1 MSAAICSCKLLA
13 LKTSLWFAFCLQN
26 DYYASMY
33 LLSVPISFVY
43 VLQYISFTKVI
54 SSWHL
59 NHLIYSGWHHHWK
72 MFLHDVSSLR
82 INILKALQIRNSSAG
97 DMWPSSNNAV
107 SLDGVSLVFR

>member
-1 MSAAICSCKLLA
+1 
-13 LKTSLWFAFCLQN
+13 
-26 DYYASMY
+26 MY
-33 LLSVPISFVY
+33 LLSEPISFVC

-59 NHLIYSGWHHHWK
+59 NHLIYLGWHHHWK

-107 SLDGVSLVFR
+107 SCEFGIQMNMLIPSKKQLEQNCTKE